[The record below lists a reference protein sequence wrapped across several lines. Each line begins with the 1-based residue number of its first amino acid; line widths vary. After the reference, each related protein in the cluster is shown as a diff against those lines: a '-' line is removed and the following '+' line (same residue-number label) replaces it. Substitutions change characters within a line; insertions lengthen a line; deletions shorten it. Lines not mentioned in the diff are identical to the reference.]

1 MKKFDWNHPVTR
13 KDYAVLCGWSF
24 GIVMVIYG
32 IAIAV
37 TYLDDIKDWAGIKV
51 EKIKTTLVRLK
62 PSGHVNVAFW
72 FFGGEF

>member
-13 KDYAVLCGWSF
+13 KDYAVWCGWAF

-37 TYLDDIKDWAGIKV
+37 VYWDNIKTWAKRKV
-51 EKIKTTLVRLK
+51 EKIKSKL
-62 PSGHVNVAFW
+62 PW
-72 FFGGEF
+72 CD

>member
-13 KDYAVLCGWSF
+13 KDYAVLCGCSF

-37 TYLDDIKDWAGIKV
+37 TYWDDIKTWAERKD
-51 EKIKTTLVRLK
+51 EKIKSKL
-62 PSGHVNVAFW
+62 PWCN
-72 FFGGEF
+72 

>member
-24 GIVMVIYG
+24 GIAMVIYG

-37 TYLDDIKDWAGIKV
+37 TYLDNIKTWAKRKV
-51 EKIKTTLVRLK
+51 EKIKSKL
-62 PSGHVNVAFW
+62 PW
-72 FFGGEF
+72 CD